1 MYPCG
6 QGSATVLSVN
16 GQLKDEEWGA
26 VVGAFLDLTEKF
38 AGGWWLRR
46 RLSKKEEKRKKKED
60 DR

>member
-38 AGGWWLRR
+38 AGGWWLVVEAEAEQEGRE
-46 RLSKKEEKRKKKED
+46 KKEEGR
-60 DR
+60 